1 MTAHDVAPERSRA
14 VTDRPYSI
22 AARRRSLVI
31 AFQTGLLVLLIAT
44 WEFAARLGLIDRF
57 FFSQPSI
64 FISRAFRWLTDPAFL
79 LGGHSIYHHL
89 LVTLEEMAG
98 GFILGVLFGVTI
110 GFLLGRSAFWSAVFN
125 PYIQILNALPRLVL
139 APIFVLLLGIDE
151 RSKIALGFSLV
162 FFIVFF
168 NAYRGVRE
176 VDRNVL
182 NNALMLGASEVQLA
196 RHVLLPSAM
205 TWILSSL
212 HTSVGFALVGAVVG
226 EYLASAQGLGW
237 IISQAQGNFDA
248 AGVYAGMLIL
258 CVVVVVVESA
268 VSSLERRLI
277 RWKEPDELLV
287 G

>member
-1 MTAHDVAPERSRA
+1 MSGSRRLA
-14 VTDRPYSI
+14 ATVLQIAILVVFVGAWEI
-22 AARRRSLVI
+22 AAAHR
-31 AFQTGLLVLLIAT
+31 
-44 WEFAARLGLIDRF
+44 WIDPF
-57 FFSQPSI
+57 FFSQPSV
-64 FISRAFRWLTDPAFL
+64 FAMRALRWLTEPGYV

-98 GFILGVLFGVTI
+98 GFALGVLSGVAVGFG
-110 GFLLGRSAFWSAVFN
+110 LGRSHFWSAVLN
-125 PYIQILNALPRLVL
+125 PYLQVLNALPRLVL

-168 NAYRGVRE
+168 NTYRGVRE
-176 VDRNVL
+176 VDRNIL
-182 NNALMLGASEVQLA
+182 NNARMLGASERQLA

-205 TWILSSL
+205 AWIWSSL

-226 EYLASAQGLGW
+226 EYMAASQGLGW

-258 CVVVVVVESA
+258 CIVVVLVELA
-268 VSSLERRLI
+268 VTWLERRLV
-277 RWKEPDELLV
+277 RWKDIENAQVYP
-287 G
+287 

>member
-1 MTAHDVAPERSRA
+1 MA
-14 VTDRPYSI
+14 V
-22 AARRRSLVI
+22 RRRPAVHAI
-31 AFQTGLLVLLIAT
+31 QAGLLIAT
-44 WEFAARLGLIDRF
+44 IAAWELAARYRLIDPF
-57 FFSQPSI
+57 FFSQPTI
-64 FISRAFRWLTDPAFL
+64 FISRAFRWLSDPNVL
-79 LGGHSIYHHL
+79 LGGRSIYHHL
-89 LVTLEEMAG
+89 VVTLEEMAG
-98 GFILGVLFGVTI
+98 GFVLGVFSGIVA
-110 GFLLGRSAFWSAVFN
+110 GFVLGRSEFWSAVFN
-125 PYIQILNALPRLVL
+125 PYIQVLNALPRLVL

-176 VDRNVL
+176 VDKNLL
-182 NNALMLGASEVQLA
+182 NNARILGASERQLIW
-196 RHVLLPSAM
+196 HVLLPSAM

-258 CVVVVVVESA
+258 CVVVVVVELG
-268 VSSLERRLI
+268 VTSLERRLI
-277 RWKEPDELLV
+277 RWKEPDEWLV

>member
-1 MTAHDVAPERSRA
+1 MPAKRRLRSASGPPR
-14 VTDRPYSI
+14 T
-22 AARRRSLVI
+22 LVI
-31 AFQTGLLVLLIAT
+31 ALQTGLFVLLIGA
-44 WEFAARLGLIDRF
+44 WESASRFGAIDRF

-64 FISRAFRWLTDPAFL
+64 FISRALRWLTDPGFL
-79 LGGHSIYHHL
+79 LGGRSIYHHL
-89 LVTLEEMAG
+89 FITLEEMAG
-98 GFILGVLFGVTI
+98 GFILGVLLGVTI
-110 GFLLGRSAFWSAVFN
+110 GFLLGRSRFWSAVFN
-125 PYIQILNALPRLVL
+125 PYIQVLNALPRLVL

-151 RSKIALGFSLV
+151 RSKIALAFSLV

-182 NNALMLGASEVQLA
+182 NNARMLGASEAQLG

-205 TWILSSL
+205 SWILSSL

-258 CVVVVVVESA
+258 CVVVVIVESA
-268 VSSLERRLI
+268 VTSLERRLI
-277 RWKEPDELLV
+277 RWRESDELLA

>member
-1 MTAHDVAPERSRA
+1 MSGRRRRA
-14 VTDRPYSI
+14 VFAI
-22 AARRRSLVI
+22 QA
-31 AFQTGLLVLLIAT
+31 GLLILVMGG
-44 WEFAARLGLIDRF
+44 WEFAARFGVIDRF
-57 FFSQPSI
+57 FFSQPSA
-64 FISRAFRWLTDPAFL
+64 FISRAFGWLADPALL
-79 LGGHSIYHHL
+79 LGGRSIYHHL

-98 GFILGVLFGVTI
+98 GFILGVSSGVI
-110 GFLLGRSAFWSAVFN
+110 VGFVLGRSSFWSSVFN
-125 PYIQILNALPRLVL
+125 PYIQLLNALPRLVL

-176 VDRNVL
+176 VDRNIL
-182 NNALMLGASEVQLA
+182 NNARMLGASERQLV
-196 RHVLLPSAM
+196 RHVFLPSAM

-258 CVVVVVVESA
+258 CVVVVIVEFI
-268 VSSLERRLI
+268 VTGVERRLI

>member
-1 MTAHDVAPERSRA
+1 MPAKRRA
-14 VTDRPYSI
+14 
-22 AARRRSLVI
+22 LVI
-31 AFQTGLLVLLIAT
+31 LVQTGLFVILIAA
-44 WEFAARLGLIDRF
+44 WELGARFGFLDRF
-57 FFSQPSI
+57 FFSQPSV
-64 FISRAFRWLTDPAFL
+64 FIGRAFHWLTDPAFL
-79 LGGHSIYHHL
+79 LGGRSIYHHL
-89 LVTLEEMAG
+89 SVTLEEMAG
-98 GFILGVLFGVTI
+98 GFILGVFFGVAI
-110 GFLLGRSAFWSAVFN
+110 GFLLGRSVFWSAVFN

-182 NNALMLGASEVQLA
+182 NNARMLGASEAQLA

-248 AGVYAGMLIL
+248 AGVYAGMLLL
-258 CVVVVVVESA
+258 CVVVVIVEFA
-268 VSSLERRLI
+268 VTSVEAHLI
-277 RWKEPDELLV
+277 QWKKE
-287 G
+287 

>member
-1 MTAHDVAPERSRA
+1 MAVKRRTAVFVVQA
-14 VTDRPYSI
+14 
-22 AARRRSLVI
+22 
-31 AFQTGLLVLLIAT
+31 GLLVVVITA
-44 WEFAARLGLIDRF
+44 WEWGARYHVIDPF
-57 FFSQPSI
+57 FFSQPTV
-64 FISRAFRWLTDPAFL
+64 FIARAFRWLTDPALL
-79 LGGHSIYHHL
+79 LGGRSVYHHL

-98 GFILGVLFGVTI
+98 GFGLGVTSGIVA
-110 GFLLGRSAFWSAVFN
+110 GFLLGRSEFWSAVFN
-125 PYIQILNALPRLVL
+125 PYIQVLNALPRLVL

-176 VDRNVL
+176 VDKNIL
-182 NNALMLGASEVQLA
+182 NNARILGASEAQLM

-258 CVVVVVVESA
+258 CVVVVIVEFG
-268 VSSLERRLI
+268 VTSLERRLI
-277 RWKEPDELLV
+277 RWKEPDEWLV

>member
-1 MTAHDVAPERSRA
+1 MPAKR
-14 VTDRPYSI
+14 RP
-22 AARRRSLVI
+22 LVI
-31 AFQTGLLVLLIAT
+31 VLQTGLFVLLIAV
-44 WEFAARLGLIDRF
+44 WELTARFGLIDRF
-57 FFSQPSI
+57 FFSQPSV
-64 FISRAFRWLTDPAFL
+64 FIGRAFRWLSDPAFL
-79 LGGHSIYHHL
+79 LGGRSIYHHL

-98 GFILGVLFGVTI
+98 GFILGVLLGVTI
-110 GFLLGRSAFWSAVFN
+110 GFLLGRSGFWSAVFN

-182 NNALMLGASEVQLA
+182 NNARMLGASEAQLA

-212 HTSVGFALVGAVVG
+212 HTSVRFALVGAVVG
-226 EYLASAQGLGW
+226 EYVASAHGLGW

-258 CVVVVVVESA
+258 CIVVVIVEFA
-268 VSSLERRLI
+268 VTSVERRLI
-277 RWKEPDELLV
+277 RWKEPDELQV

>member
-1 MTAHDVAPERSRA
+1 MAGNRRYAVIAIQLGILVA
-14 VTDRPYSI
+14 TI
-22 AARRRSLVI
+22 AA
-31 AFQTGLLVLLIAT
+31 
-44 WEFAARLGLIDRF
+44 WELSARYRLIDPF
-57 FFSQPSI
+57 FFSQPTI
-64 FISRAFRWLTDPAFL
+64 FIARAFRWLTDPGLL
-79 LGGHSIYHHL
+79 LGGRSIYHHL

-98 GFILGVLFGVTI
+98 GFLLGVFSGI
-110 GFLLGRSAFWSAVFN
+110 IAGFLLGRSAFWSAVFN
-125 PYIQILNALPRLVL
+125 PYIQVLNALPRLVL

-176 VDRNVL
+176 VDKNIL
-182 NNALMLGASEVQLA
+182 NNARILGASERQLA
-196 RHVLLPSAM
+196 WHVLLPSAM

-226 EYLASAQGLGW
+226 EYLAAAQGLGW

-258 CVVVVVVESA
+258 CVVVVIVEFG
-268 VSSLERRLI
+268 VTLLERRLI
-277 RWKEPDELLV
+277 RWKEPDEWLV

>member
-1 MTAHDVAPERSRA
+1 
-14 VTDRPYSI
+14 
-22 AARRRSLVI
+22 
-31 AFQTGLLVLLIAT
+31 
-44 WEFAARLGLIDRF
+44 
-57 FFSQPSI
+57 
-64 FISRAFRWLTDPAFL
+64 
-79 LGGHSIYHHL
+79 
-89 LVTLEEMAG
+89 
-98 GFILGVLFGVTI
+98 
-110 GFLLGRSAFWSAVFN
+110 LGRSAFWSAVFN
-125 PYIQILNALPRLVL
+125 PYIQVLNALPRLVL
-139 APIFVLLLGIDE
+139 APIFVLLLGIDV

-182 NNALMLGASEVQLA
+182 NNARMLGASEAQLA

-258 CVVVVVVESA
+258 CAVVLVVEFA
-268 VSSLERRLI
+268 VTWLERRLI